1 MKFKIKTIWRVK
13 RFDRLDQEANKQR
26 CDVAV
31 LIMFLFMVTF
41 CARLWH
47 LQVVQG
53 EHFREQS
60 ERNRI
65 RSVRL
70 QPPRGKILDRTGRLL
85 AGVKPCFNVCLVRED
100 VGDME
105 ALLAKLSPLLG
116 ETEAGIRTRL
126 GSEHK
131 GPKYVP
137 IVIKRGAEWETLS
150 RIESRLFSLP
160 GVFIE
165 VTPARKY
172 PYGSI
177 APHLLGYLGEISRED
192 IVKERYKGARLGDL
206 VGKCGVEERFEND
219 LAGIKGRRR
228 LEVDAGGRLVRVID
242 EKPPVPGKDLYLS
255 IDLDFQQASEEAM
268 KGYVGALVALDPQ
281 TGRILALVSSPAF
294 DPDAFATGINNEEWK
309 ALNDPVSRPLQNK
322 ALQGRYAPA
331 STFKIVMAAAA
342 LQEGIVTKNTSFKCT
357 SRFRLG
363 RSVFRCWDWR
373 GHGRTNLYKAL
384 VESCDIYFYQ
394 VGLKLGIEKI
404 AKYAKAFG
412 LGSKTGID
420 LPNESR
426 GLIATLDWKLGRYH
440 EPWQEGETLIT
451 AIGQGFTL
459 VTPLQMACLTA
470 AVANGGTLYSP
481 VYLEKMTGPDG
492 HIVTSFESDPKDKL
506 PISEANLR
514 IIRRAL
520 LGVVEDKK
528 GTGKQC
534 KLPDVHVAGKTGT
547 AQVIGQDKR
556 RQDKKLD
563 WEHRDHAWF
572 VAYAPA
578 EKPELAVAVLCEH
591 AGHGGSVAAP
601 VARKVF
607 ETWFQIQ
614 SPLPVLGPHKTAFNV
629 NNIELLAVSY

>member
-1 MKFKIKTIWRVK
+1 VKFKIKTIWHVK
-13 RFDRLDQEANKQR
+13 RFHQLDQEANKRR
-26 CDVAV
+26 CDIAI
-31 LIMFLFMVTF
+31 LIMFLCLVTF

-47 LQVVQG
+47 LQIVQG
-53 EHFREQS
+53 EDFRQQS

-85 AGVKPCFNVCLVRED
+85 AGVKPCFNVCLVKED
-100 VGDME
+100 VRDME

-116 ETEAGIRTRL
+116 ETEAEIRTRL
-126 GSEHK
+126 GSEQK

-165 VTPARKY
+165 VTPIREY

-177 APHLLGYLGEISRED
+177 APHLLGYLGEISRKD
-192 IVKERYKGARLGDL
+192 IEEKRYKGARSGDL
-206 VGKCGVEERFEND
+206 VGKYGIEERFEND
-219 LAGIKGRRR
+219 LAGVKGQRR
-228 LEVDAGGRLVRVID
+228 LEVDAEGRLVRVID
-242 EKPPVPGKDLYLS
+242 EKPPIPGKDLYLS
-255 IDLDFQQASEEAM
+255 IDLELQQASEEAM
-268 KGYVGALVALDPQ
+268 KEYVGALVALDPQ

-294 DPDAFATGINNEEWK
+294 DPDAFATGIDNKEWE

-331 STFKIVMAAAA
+331 STLKIVVAAAA
-342 LQEGIVTKNTSFKCT
+342 LQEGIVTRNTSFECA

-363 RSVFRCWDWR
+363 KSSFRCWDWR
-373 GHGRTNLYKAL
+373 GHGQTNLYKAL

-394 VGLKLGIEKI
+394 VGLKLKNEKI
-404 AKYAKAFG
+404 VKYANAFG

-420 LPNESR
+420 LPNESP
-426 GLIATLDWKLGRYH
+426 GFIATPDWKLKKYN

-459 VTPLQMACLTA
+459 VTPLQMACLTS

-481 VYLEKMTGPDG
+481 VYLEKLTGPDG
-492 HIVTSFESDPKDKL
+492 HIFASFESDPKGKL
-506 PISEANLR
+506 PISESNLR
-514 IIRRAL
+514 IIKRAL
-520 LGVVEDKK
+520 VGAVNDEKA
-528 GTGKQC
+528 TGNKC
-534 KLPDVHVAGKTGT
+534 KLPDVLVAGKTGT
-547 AQVIGQDKR
+547 AQVIGQAKR

-563 WEHRDHAWF
+563 WKYRDHAWF

-578 EKPELAVAVLCEH
+578 DKPELAVAVLCEH

-601 VARKVF
+601 IARKVF
-607 ETWFQIQ
+607 EKWFQIQ
-614 SPLPVLGPHKTAFNV
+614 SPLPVLRPCKTAFNIKSIDNHV
-629 NNIELLAVSY
+629 

>member
-1 MKFKIKTIWRVK
+1 MKFKIKTIWHVK
-13 RFDRLDQEANKQR
+13 RFHQLDQEANKRR
-26 CDVAV
+26 CDIAI
-31 LIMFLFMVTF
+31 LIMFLCLVTF

-47 LQVVQG
+47 LQIVQG
-53 EHFREQS
+53 EDFRQQS

-85 AGVKPCFNVCLVRED
+85 AGVKPCFNVCLVKED
-100 VGDME
+100 VRDME

-116 ETEAGIRTRL
+116 ETEAEIRTRL
-126 GSEHK
+126 GSEQK

-165 VTPARKY
+165 VTPIREY

-177 APHLLGYLGEISRED
+177 APHLLGYLGEISRKD
-192 IVKERYKGARLGDL
+192 IEEKRYKGARSGDL
-206 VGKCGVEERFEND
+206 VGKYGIEERFEND
-219 LAGIKGRRR
+219 LAGVKGQRR
-228 LEVDAGGRLVRVID
+228 LEVDAEGRLVRVID
-242 EKPPVPGKDLYLS
+242 EKPPIPGKDLYLS
-255 IDLDFQQASEEAM
+255 IDLELQQASEEAM
-268 KGYVGALVALDPQ
+268 KEYVGALVALDPQ

-294 DPDAFATGINNEEWK
+294 DPDAFATGIDNKEWE

-331 STFKIVMAAAA
+331 STLKIVVAAAA
-342 LQEGIVTKNTSFKCT
+342 LQEGIVTRNTSFECA

-363 RSVFRCWDWR
+363 KSSFRCWDWR
-373 GHGRTNLYKAL
+373 GHGQTNLYKAL

-394 VGLKLGIEKI
+394 VGLKLKNEKI
-404 AKYAKAFG
+404 VKYANAFG

-420 LPNESR
+420 LPNESP
-426 GLIATLDWKLGRYH
+426 GFIATPDWKLKKYN

-459 VTPLQMACLTA
+459 VTPLQMACLTS

-481 VYLEKMTGPDG
+481 VYLEKLTGPDG
-492 HIVTSFESDPKDKL
+492 HIFASFESDPKGKL
-506 PISEANLR
+506 PISESNLR
-514 IIRRAL
+514 IIKRAL
-520 LGVVEDKK
+520 VGAVNDEKA
-528 GTGKQC
+528 TGNKC
-534 KLPDVHVAGKTGT
+534 KLPDVLVAGKTGT
-547 AQVIGQDKR
+547 AQVIGQAKR

-563 WEHRDHAWF
+563 WKYRDHAWF

-578 EKPELAVAVLCEH
+578 DKPELAVAVLCEH

-601 VARKVF
+601 IARKVF
-607 ETWFQIQ
+607 EKWFQIQ
-614 SPLPVLGPHKTAFNV
+614 SPLPVLRPCKTAFNIKSIDNHV
-629 NNIELLAVSY
+629 

>member
-1 MKFKIKTIWRVK
+1 MKFKIKTIWHVK
-13 RFDRLDQEANKQR
+13 RFHQLDQEANKRR
-26 CDVAV
+26 CDIAI
-31 LIMFLFMVTF
+31 LIMFLCLVTF

-47 LQVVQG
+47 LQIVQG
-53 EHFREQS
+53 EDFRQQS

-85 AGVKPCFNVCLVRED
+85 AGVKPCFNVCLVKED
-100 VGDME
+100 VRDME

-116 ETEAGIRTRL
+116 ETEAEIRTRL
-126 GSEHK
+126 GSEQK

-165 VTPARKY
+165 VTPIREY

-177 APHLLGYLGEISRED
+177 APHLLGYLGEISRKD
-192 IVKERYKGARLGDL
+192 IEEKRYKGARSGDL
-206 VGKCGVEERFEND
+206 VGKYGIEERFEND
-219 LAGIKGRRR
+219 LAGVKGQRR
-228 LEVDAGGRLVRVID
+228 LEVDAEGRLVRVID
-242 EKPPVPGKDLYLS
+242 EKPPIPGKDLYLS
-255 IDLDFQQASEEAM
+255 IDLELQQASEEAM
-268 KGYVGALVALDPQ
+268 KEYVGALVALDPQ

-294 DPDAFATGINNEEWK
+294 DPDAFATGIDNKEWE

-331 STFKIVMAAAA
+331 STLKIVVAAAA
-342 LQEGIVTKNTSFKCT
+342 LQEGIVTRNTSFECA

-363 RSVFRCWDWR
+363 KSSFRCWNWR
-373 GHGRTNLYKAL
+373 GHGQTNLYKAL

-394 VGLKLGIEKI
+394 VGLKLKNEKI
-404 AKYAKAFG
+404 VKYANAFG

-420 LPNESR
+420 LPNESP
-426 GLIATLDWKLGRYH
+426 GFIATPDWKLKKYN

-459 VTPLQMACLTA
+459 VTPLQMACLTS

-481 VYLEKMTGPDG
+481 VYLEKLTGPDG
-492 HIVTSFESDPKDKL
+492 HIFASFESDPKGKL
-506 PISEANLR
+506 PISESNLR
-514 IIRRAL
+514 IIKRAL
-520 LGVVEDKK
+520 VGAVNDEKA
-528 GTGKQC
+528 TGNKC
-534 KLPDVHVAGKTGT
+534 KLPDVLVAGKTGT
-547 AQVIGQDKR
+547 AQVIGQAKR

-563 WEHRDHAWF
+563 WKYRDHAWF

-578 EKPELAVAVLCEH
+578 DKPELAVAVLCEH

-601 VARKVF
+601 IARKVF
-607 ETWFQIQ
+607 EKWFQIQ
-614 SPLPVLGPHKTAFNV
+614 SPLPVLRPCKTAFNIKSIDNHV
-629 NNIELLAVSY
+629 

>member
-1 MKFKIKTIWRVK
+1 VKFKIKTIWRVK
-13 RFDRLDQEANKQR
+13 RFDRLDQEANKRR
-26 CDVAV
+26 CDVAI
-31 LIMFLFMVTF
+31 LIMFLCLVTF

-53 EHFREQS
+53 ENFREQS

-85 AGVKPCFNVCLVRED
+85 AGVRPCFNVCLIRED
-100 VGDME
+100 IRDMQ

-116 ETEAGIRTRL
+116 ETEAEIRTRL
-126 GSEHK
+126 GSGHK
-131 GPKYVP
+131 RPKYIP

-172 PYGSI
+172 PYGSV

-192 IVKERYKGARLGDL
+192 IQRKRYKGARSGDL
-206 VGKCGVEERFEND
+206 VGKCGIEKRFEND
-219 LAGIKGRRR
+219 LAGIKGQRR

-242 EKPPVPGKDLYLS
+242 EKLPVPGKDLYLS
-255 IDLDFQQASEEAM
+255 IDLDLQQASEKAM
-268 KGYVGALVALDPQ
+268 KEYVGALVALDPR

-294 DPDAFATGINNEEWK
+294 DPDAFARGIDNEEWEK
-309 ALNDPVSRPLQNK
+309 LIDPITRPLQNK

-331 STFKIVMAAAA
+331 STFKIVMAATA
-342 LQEGIVTKNTSFKCT
+342 LQEGIVTKNSSFECT

-363 RSVFRCWDWR
+363 RKVFRCWKR
-373 GHGRTNLYKAL
+373 GGHGQVNLYKAL

-394 VGLKLGIEKI
+394 VGLKLGVEKI
-404 AKYAKAFG
+404 AKYAMDFG

-420 LPNESR
+420 LSDESE
-426 GLIATLDWKLGRYH
+426 GFIATPDWKLRRYQ

-451 AIGQGFTL
+451 SIGQGFTL

-481 VYLEKMTGPDG
+481 VYLEKMTGPDD
-492 HIVTSFESDPKDKL
+492 HIVASFESDPKNKL
-506 PISEANLR
+506 PISESNLR
-514 IIRRAL
+514 IIKGAL
-520 LGVVEDKK
+520 VGAVEDKK
-528 GTGKQC
+528 GTGNKC

-547 AQVIGQDKR
+547 AQVIGQDR
-556 RQDKKLD
+556 RQQDENLD

-578 EKPELAVAVLCEH
+578 ERPELVVAVLCEH

-601 VARKVF
+601 IAREVF
-607 ETWFQIQ
+607 KTWFQIQ
-614 SPLPVLGPHKTAFNV
+614 SPLPIPPRPL
-629 NNIELLAVSY
+629 SM

>member
-13 RFDRLDQEANKQR
+13 RFDRLDQEANKRR
-26 CDVAV
+26 CDVAI
-31 LIMFLFMVTF
+31 LIMFLCLVTF

-47 LQVVQG
+47 LQVVRG

-65 RSVRL
+65 RTVRL
-70 QPPRGKILDRTGRLL
+70 QPPRGKILDRAGRLL
-85 AGVKPCFNVCLVRED
+85 AGVRPCFNVCLVKED
-100 VGDME
+100 VRDTE
-105 ALLAKLSPLLG
+105 ALLAELSPLLG
-116 ETEAGIRTRL
+116 ETEAEIRTRL
-126 GSEHK
+126 GSGHK

-137 IVIKRGAEWETLS
+137 IVIKRGADWETLS

-192 IVKERYKGARLGDL
+192 ISEKRYKGARSGDL
-206 VGKCGVEERFEND
+206 VGKCGIEKKFEND
-219 LAGIKGRRR
+219 LAGIKGQRR

-242 EKPPVPGKDLYLS
+242 EKPPVPGKDLHLS
-255 IDLDFQQASEEAM
+255 IDLDLQQASEKAM
-268 KGYVGALVALDPQ
+268 KEYVGALVALDPR

-294 DPDAFATGINNEEWK
+294 DLDLFARGIDNEEWEK
-309 ALNDPVSRPLQNK
+309 LINPITRPLQNK

-331 STFKIVMAAAA
+331 STFKIVMAAAI
-342 LQEGIVTKNTSFKCT
+342 LQEEIVTKNSSFKCT
-357 SRFRLG
+357 GRFRLG
-363 RSVFRCWDWR
+363 RKVFRCWKRR
-373 GHGRTNLYKAL
+373 GHGQTNLYKAL

-412 LGSKTGID
+412 LGSKTGINLSD
-420 LPNESR
+420 ESE
-426 GLIATLDWKLGRYH
+426 GFIATPDWKLRRYQ
-440 EPWQEGETLIT
+440 EPWQKGETLIT

-481 VYLEKMTGPDG
+481 VYLEKMTGPDD
-492 HIVTSFESDPKDKL
+492 HIVASFESDLKDKL
-506 PISEANLR
+506 PISESNLR
-514 IIRRAL
+514 IIKRAL
-520 LGVVEDKK
+520 VGAVNDEK
-528 GTGKQC
+528 GTGNKC
-534 KLPDVHVAGKTGT
+534 KLPDVLVAGKTGT
-547 AQVIGQDKR
+547 AQVIGQDR
-556 RQDKKLD
+556 RQQDENLD

-578 EKPELAVAVLCEH
+578 ERPELAVAVLCEH

-601 VARKVF
+601 IAREVF
-607 ETWFQIQ
+607 KTWFQIQ
-614 SPLPVLGPHKTAFNV
+614 SPLPVLIPPKTALNV
-629 NNIELLAVSY
+629 NGVNDHV

>member
-1 MKFKIKTIWRVK
+1 VKFNFKTIWHVK
-13 RFDRLDQEANKQR
+13 RFDRLDQEANKWR
-26 CDVAV
+26 CDVAI
-31 LIMFLFMVTF
+31 LIMFLCMVTF

-47 LQVVQG
+47 LQIVQG
-53 EHFREQS
+53 ENFREQS

-100 VGDME
+100 VEDME
-105 ALLAKLSPLLG
+105 ALLAKLSPLLE
-116 ETEAGIRTRL
+116 ETEAEIRTRI
-126 GSEHK
+126 GSEDK

-137 IVIKRGAEWETLS
+137 IVIKKGAGWETLS

-177 APHLLGYLGEISRED
+177 APHLLGYLGEISSED
-192 IVKERYKGARLGDL
+192 IEKERYKGARSSDL
-206 VGKCGVEERFEND
+206 VGKCGIEERFEND
-219 LAGIKGRRR
+219 LAGIKGLRR

-242 EKPPVPGKDLYLS
+242 EKQPVPGKDLYIS
-255 IDLDFQQASEEAM
+255 IDLDLQQAAEESM
-268 KGYVGALVALDPQ
+268 KDYVGALVALDPQ

-294 DPDAFATGINNEEWK
+294 DPDAFAAGINNEEWK

-322 ALQGRYAPA
+322 ALQGIYAPG

-342 LQEGIVTKNTSFKCT
+342 LQEGIITENTPFTCT
-357 SRFRLG
+357 SQFRLG
-363 RSVFRCWDWR
+363 RSVFRCWDRR
-373 GHGRTNLYKAL
+373 GHGRTELYRAL

-404 AKYAKAFG
+404 TKYARAFG

-426 GLIATLDWKLGRYH
+426 GLVATPDWKLERYH

-470 AVANGGTLYSP
+470 AVGNGGTLYSP

-492 HIVTSFESDPKDKL
+492 RIVTSFGSNPKDKL
-506 PISEANLR
+506 PISETNLR

-520 LGVVEDKK
+520 LGVVEEKR

-534 KLPDVHVAGKTGT
+534 RLPDVHVAGKTGT
-547 AQVIGQDKR
+547 AQVIAQKKRQQDKN
-556 RQDKKLD
+556 LD
-563 WEHRDHAWF
+563 WKHRDHAWF

-601 VARKVF
+601 IARKVL

-614 SPLPVLGPHKTAFNV
+614 SPLPVLRPHKAAFNV
-629 NNIELLAVSY
+629 NNMDDHV

>member
-1 MKFKIKTIWRVK
+1 MKFKFKTIWHVK
-13 RFDRLDQEANKQR
+13 RFHQLDQEANKRR
-26 CDVAV
+26 CDVAI
-31 LIMFLFMVTF
+31 LIMFLCLVTF

-47 LQVVQG
+47 LQIVQG
-53 EHFREQS
+53 EDFRQQS

-100 VGDME
+100 VRDME

-116 ETEAGIRTRL
+116 ETEAEIRTRL
-126 GSEHK
+126 GSEQK

-165 VTPARKY
+165 VTPIREY

-192 IVKERYKGARLGDL
+192 ILKKRYKGARSGDL
-206 VGKCGVEERFEND
+206 VGKYGIEERFEND
-219 LAGIKGRRR
+219 LAGIKGQRR
-228 LEVDAGGRLVRVID
+228 LEVDAEGRLVRVID

-255 IDLDFQQASEEAM
+255 IDLELQQASEEAIE
-268 KGYVGALVALDPQ
+268 GYVGALVAMDPQ

-294 DPDAFATGINNEEWK
+294 DPDAFATGIDNEEWE

-331 STFKIVMAAAA
+331 STLKIVMAAAA
-342 LQEGIVTKNTSFKCT
+342 LQEGIVTRNTSFECT

-363 RSVFRCWDWR
+363 KSSFRCWDWR
-373 GHGRTNLYKAL
+373 GHGQTNLYKAL

-394 VGLKLGIEKI
+394 VGLKLKNEKI
-404 AKYAKAFG
+404 VKYANAFG

-420 LPNESR
+420 LPNENP
-426 GLIATLDWKLGRYH
+426 GFIATPEWKLKKYN

-459 VTPLQMACLTA
+459 ATPLQMACLTS

-481 VYLEKMTGPDG
+481 VYLEKLTGSDG
-492 HIVTSFESDPKDKL
+492 HIFASFESDPKGKL
-506 PISEANLR
+506 PISESNLR
-514 IIRRAL
+514 IIKRAL
-520 LGVVEDKK
+520 VGAVNDEKA
-528 GTGKQC
+528 TGNKC
-534 KLPDVHVAGKTGT
+534 KLPDVIVAGKTGT
-547 AQVIGQDKR
+547 AQVIGQAKR

-563 WEHRDHAWF
+563 WKYRDHAWF

-578 EKPELAVAVLCEH
+578 DKPELAVAVLCEH

-601 VARKVF
+601 IARKVF
-607 ETWFQIQ
+607 EKWFQIQ
-614 SPLPVLGPHKTAFNV
+614 SPLPVLRPCKTAFNIKSIDDHV
-629 NNIELLAVSY
+629 

>member
-1 MKFKIKTIWRVK
+1 MKFKVKTIGRVK
-13 RFDRLDQEANKQR
+13 RFGRLDKEANRQR
-26 CDVAV
+26 CDVAT
-31 LIMFLFMVTF
+31 LIMFLCLITL

-53 EHFREQS
+53 EDFREQS

-65 RSVRL
+65 KSVRL

-105 ALLAKLSPLLG
+105 ALLARLSPLLG
-116 ETEAGIRTRL
+116 ETEAEIRTHL
-126 GSEHK
+126 GSGHNV
-131 GPKYVP
+131 PKYVP

-172 PYGSI
+172 PSGSI
-177 APHLLGYLGEISRED
+177 APHLLGYLGEVSRED
-192 IVKERYKGARLGDL
+192 ISEKRYKGARSGDL
-206 VGKCGVEERFEND
+206 VGKCGIEERFEND
-219 LAGIKGRRR
+219 LAGIKGQRR

-242 EKPPVPGKDLYLS
+242 EKSPVPGKDLYLS
-255 IDLDFQQASEEAM
+255 IDLDLQKVSEEAM
-268 KGYVGALVALDPQ
+268 KEYVGALVAMDPQ

-294 DPDAFATGINNEEWK
+294 DLDVFARGIDNEEWK
-309 ALNDPVSRPLQNK
+309 KLLDPLTRPLQNK
-322 ALQGRYAPA
+322 AIQGRYAPG

-342 LQEGIVTKNTSFKCT
+342 LQDEIVTENSSFECT
-357 SRFRLG
+357 SQFPLG

-373 GHGRTNLYKAL
+373 GHGQTNLYKAL

-404 AKYAKAFG
+404 ARYAKAFG
-412 LGSKTGID
+412 LGSKAGID
-420 LPNESR
+420 LPDESR
-426 GLIATLDWKLGRYH
+426 GFIATPDWKLGRYN
-440 EPWQEGETLIT
+440 EPWQKGETLIT

-470 AVANGGTLYSP
+470 AVANGGTLYGP
-481 VYLEKMTGPDG
+481 VYLEKMIGPDG
-492 HIVTSFESDPKDKL
+492 QIVTSFESDSKDKL
-506 PISEANLR
+506 PISESNLR
-514 IIRRAL
+514 IIKRAL
-520 LGVVEDKK
+520 LGAVNDEK

-547 AQVIGQDKR
+547 AQVIGQARR
-556 RQDKKLD
+556 RQDENLD
-563 WEHRDHAWF
+563 WKYRDHAWF

-578 EKPELAVAVLCEH
+578 ERPDLAIAILCEH

-601 VARKVF
+601 IAREVLK
-607 ETWFQIQ
+607 TWFKIQ
-614 SPLPVLGPHKTAFNV
+614 SPLPPLRSPKTAFNV
-629 NNIELLAVSY
+629 NGANDHV

>member
-1 MKFKIKTIWRVK
+1 MKFKVKTIWRVK
-13 RFDRLDQEANKQR
+13 RFDRLDQEANKRR
-26 CDVAV
+26 CDVAI
-31 LIMFLFMVTF
+31 LIMFLCLVTF

-85 AGVKPCFNVCLVRED
+85 AGVKPCFNVCLIKED
-100 VGDME
+100 VRDME

-116 ETEAGIRTRL
+116 ETEAEIRTRL
-126 GSEHK
+126 DSGHK
-131 GPKYVP
+131 RPKYIP

-192 IVKERYKGARLGDL
+192 IQKKRYKGARSGDL
-206 VGKCGVEERFEND
+206 VGKCGIEKRFEND
-219 LAGIKGRRR
+219 LAGIKGQRR

-255 IDLDFQQASEEAM
+255 IDLDLQQASEKAM
-268 KGYVGALVALDPQ
+268 KGYVGALVALDPR

-294 DPDAFATGINNEEWK
+294 DLDAFARGIDNEEWK

-342 LQEGIVTKNTSFKCT
+342 LQECIINKNMSLNCK

-363 RSVFRCWDWR
+363 RKVFRCWKRR
-373 GHGRTNLYKAL
+373 GHGQTNLYKAL

-404 AKYAKAFG
+404 AKYATDFG

-420 LPNESR
+420 LSNESK
-426 GLIATLDWKLGRYH
+426 GFIATPDWKLRRYQ

-451 AIGQGFTL
+451 SIGQGFTL

-470 AVANGGTLYSP
+470 AVANDGTLYSP
-481 VYLEKMTGPDG
+481 VYLEKMTGPDDR
-492 HIVTSFESDPKDKL
+492 IVASFESDPKNKL
-506 PISEANLR
+506 PISESNLR
-514 IIRRAL
+514 IIKRAL
-520 LGVVEDKK
+520 LGAVNDEK
-528 GTGKQC
+528 GTGNKC
-534 KLPDVHVAGKTGT
+534 KLPDVLVAGKTGT
-547 AQVIGQDKR
+547 AQVIGQDRR
-556 RQDKKLD
+556 RQHENLN

-578 EKPELAVAVLCEH
+578 ERPELAVAVLCEH

-601 VARKVF
+601 IARKIF
-607 ETWFQIQ
+607 KTWFQIQ
-614 SPLPVLGPHKTAFNV
+614 SPLPVLIPPKTAFNV
-629 NNIELLAVSY
+629 NGVNDHV

>member
-1 MKFKIKTIWRVK
+1 
-13 RFDRLDQEANKQR
+13 
-26 CDVAV
+26 
-31 LIMFLFMVTF
+31 MFLCLVTF

-65 RSVRL
+65 RAVRL

-100 VGDME
+100 IRDMQ

-116 ETEAGIRTRL
+116 ETEAEIRTRL
-126 GSEHK
+126 GSGHK
-131 GPKYVP
+131 RPKYVP
-137 IVIKRGAEWETLS
+137 IVIKRGADWKTLS

-192 IVKERYKGARLGDL
+192 IQKKRYKGARSGDL
-206 VGKCGVEERFEND
+206 VGKYGIEKRFEND
-219 LAGIKGRRR
+219 LAGIKGQRR
-228 LEVDAGGRLVRVID
+228 LEVDARGRLVRVID

-255 IDLDFQQASEEAM
+255 IDLDLQQASEDAM
-268 KGYVGALVALDPQ
+268 KGYVGALVALDPR

-294 DPDAFATGINNEEWK
+294 DPDAFASGIDNEEWK

-322 ALQGRYAPA
+322 ALQGRYAPG

-342 LQEGIVTKNTSFKCT
+342 LQEGVVSKNSLFECT
-357 SRFRLG
+357 GRFRLG
-363 RSVFRCWDWR
+363 RSVFRCWKWG
-373 GHGRTNLYKAL
+373 GHRQTNLYKAL

-394 VGLKLGIEKI
+394 AGLKLGIEKI
-404 AKYAKAFG
+404 AKYARTFG

-420 LPNESR
+420 LSGESR
-426 GLIATLDWKLGRYH
+426 GFIATPDWKLRRYQ

-459 VTPLQMACLTA
+459 VTPLQMACLTT
-470 AVANGGTLYSP
+470 AVANGGTLFSP
-481 VYLEKMTGPDG
+481 VYLDKITGPDG
-492 HIVTSFESDPKDKL
+492 HIVKSFGSDPRGNL
-506 PISEANLR
+506 QISESNLR
-514 IIRRAL
+514 IIKRAL
-520 LGVVEDKK
+520 VGAVNDER
-528 GTGKQC
+528 GTGNKC

-547 AQVIGQDKR
+547 AQVIEQDR
-556 RQDKKLD
+556 RQQDENLD

-578 EKPELAVAVLCEH
+578 ERPELAVAVLCEH

-601 VARKVF
+601 IARKIF

-614 SPLPVLGPHKTAFNV
+614 SPLPIPPRPL
-629 NNIELLAVSY
+629 SM

>member
-1 MKFKIKTIWRVK
+1 VKFKVKTIWRVK
-13 RFDRLDQEANKQR
+13 RFDRLDQEANKRR

-31 LIMFLFMVTF
+31 LILFLCVVTF

-70 QPPRGKILDRTGRLL
+70 QPPRGKILDSTGRLL

-116 ETEAGIRTRL
+116 ETEAEIRTRL

-131 GPKYVP
+131 RPKYVP

-192 IVKERYKGARLGDL
+192 IQKKRYKGARSGDL
-206 VGKCGVEERFEND
+206 VGKCGIEERFEND
-219 LAGIKGRRR
+219 LAGIKGQRRI
-228 LEVDAGGRLVRVID
+228 EVDAGGRLVRVID

-255 IDLDFQQASEEAM
+255 INLDLQQASEEAM

-294 DPDAFATGINNEEWK
+294 DPDAFATGIDNEEWK

-322 ALQGRYAPA
+322 ALQGRYAPG

-342 LQEGIVTKNTSFKCT
+342 LQEKIVSENSSFECT
-357 SRFRLG
+357 GRFRLG
-363 RSVFRCWDWR
+363 RSVFRCWKQH
-373 GHGRTNLYKAL
+373 GHGRVNLYKAL

-404 AKYAKAFG
+404 AKYATDFG

-420 LPNESR
+420 LSNE
-426 GLIATLDWKLGRYH
+426 GKGFIATPEWKLGRYK

-459 VTPLQMACLTA
+459 VTPLQMACLIA
-470 AVANGGTLYSP
+470 AVANGGTLYRP
-481 VYLEKMTGPDG
+481 VYIEKMTGPDG
-492 HIVTSFESDPKDKL
+492 HIVAYLDSDPKDKF
-506 PISEANLR
+506 PISESNLR

-520 LGVVEDKK
+520 LGAVEDKK
-528 GTGKQC
+528 GTGNKC

-547 AQVIGQDKR
+547 AQVIEQDE
-556 RQDKKLD
+556 RQQDRNIH

-578 EKPELAVAVLCEH
+578 ERSELAVAVLCEH

-607 ETWFQIQ
+607 NTWFKTQ
-614 SPLPVLGPHKTAFNV
+614 SPLPVPTR
-629 NNIELLAVSY
+629 LLSM

>member
-1 MKFKIKTIWRVK
+1 MKFKVKTIWRVK
-13 RFDRLDQEANKQR
+13 RFDRLDQETNKR
-26 CDVAV
+26 KCDVAV
-31 LIMFLFMVTF
+31 LILFLCLVTF

-85 AGVKPCFNVCLVRED
+85 AGEKPCFNVCLVRED
-100 VGDME
+100 VGDIE

-116 ETEAGIRTRL
+116 ETEAEIRTRL

-192 IVKERYKGARLGDL
+192 IQKKRYKGARSGDL
-206 VGKCGVEERFEND
+206 VGKCGIEKRFEMD
-219 LAGIKGRRR
+219 LAGIKGQRR

-255 IDLDFQQASEEAM
+255 IDLDLQQASEKAM

-281 TGRILALVSSPAF
+281 TGKILALVSSPAF
-294 DPDAFATGINNEEWK
+294 DPDAFATGIDNEEWEK
-309 ALNDPVSRPLQNK
+309 LIDPVTRPLQNK
-322 ALQGRYAPA
+322 VLQGRYAPA

-342 LQEGIVTKNTSFKCT
+342 LQEGIVTKNTSFNCT
-357 SRFRLG
+357 GRFRLG
-363 RSVFRCWDWR
+363 RSVFKCWKRR
-373 GHGRTNLYKAL
+373 GHGQTNLYKAL

-394 VGLKLGIEKI
+394 VGLNLGIDKI
-404 AKYAKAFG
+404 AKYARAFG
-412 LGSKTGID
+412 LGSKAGID
-420 LPNESR
+420 LSNESS
-426 GLIATLDWKLGRYH
+426 GFIATPGWKLKKYQ

-481 VYLEKMTGPDG
+481 GYLEKMTGPDG
-492 HIVTSFESDPKDKL
+492 HIVKFFESNSKGKL
-506 PISEANLR
+506 PISESNLK

-520 LGVVEDKK
+520 VGAINDEK
-528 GTGKQC
+528 GTGNKC
-534 KLPDVHVAGKTGT
+534 KLPDVFVAGKTGT
-547 AQVIGQDKR
+547 AQVIRQDKR
-556 RQDKKLD
+556 RQDKKID
-563 WEHRDHAWF
+563 WKYRDHAWF

-578 EKPELAVAVLCEH
+578 ERPELAVAVLCEH

-601 VARKVF
+601 IAREVF
-607 ETWFQIQ
+607 KTWFQIQ
-614 SPLPVLGPHKTAFNV
+614 SPLPVLRSYKTAFSV
-629 NNIELLAVSY
+629 NNIDDHV

>member
-1 MKFKIKTIWRVK
+1 MKFKIKTIWHVK
-13 RFDRLDQEANKQR
+13 RFHQLDQEANKRR
-26 CDVAV
+26 CDIAI
-31 LIMFLFMVTF
+31 LIMFLCLVTF

-47 LQVVQG
+47 LQIVQG
-53 EHFREQS
+53 EDFRQQS

-85 AGVKPCFNVCLVRED
+85 AGVKPCFNVCLVKED
-100 VGDME
+100 VRDME

-116 ETEAGIRTRL
+116 ETEAEIRTRL
-126 GSEHK
+126 GSEQK

-165 VTPARKY
+165 VTPIREY

-177 APHLLGYLGEISRED
+177 APHLLGYLGEISRKD
-192 IVKERYKGARLGDL
+192 IEEKRYKGARSGDL
-206 VGKCGVEERFEND
+206 VGKYGIEERFEND
-219 LAGIKGRRR
+219 LAGVKGQRR
-228 LEVDAGGRLVRVID
+228 LEVDAEGRLVRVID
-242 EKPPVPGKDLYLS
+242 EKPPIPGKDLYLS
-255 IDLDFQQASEEAM
+255 IDLELQQASEEAM
-268 KGYVGALVALDPQ
+268 KEYVGALVALDPQ

-294 DPDAFATGINNEEWK
+294 DPDAFATGIDNKEWE

-331 STFKIVMAAAA
+331 STLKIVVAAAA
-342 LQEGIVTKNTSFKCT
+342 LQEGIVTRNTSFECT

-363 RSVFRCWDWR
+363 KSSFRCWDWR
-373 GHGRTNLYKAL
+373 GHGQTNLYKAL

-394 VGLKLGIEKI
+394 VGLKLKNEKI
-404 AKYAKAFG
+404 VKYANAFG

-420 LPNESR
+420 LPNESP
-426 GLIATLDWKLGRYH
+426 GFIATPDWKLKKYN

-459 VTPLQMACLTA
+459 VTPLQMACLTS

-481 VYLEKMTGPDG
+481 VYLEKLTGPDG
-492 HIVTSFESDPKDKL
+492 HIFASFESDPKGKL
-506 PISEANLR
+506 PISESNLR
-514 IIRRAL
+514 IIKRAL
-520 LGVVEDKK
+520 VGAVNDEKA
-528 GTGKQC
+528 TGNKC
-534 KLPDVHVAGKTGT
+534 KLPDVLVAGKTGT
-547 AQVIGQDKR
+547 AQVIGQAKR

-563 WEHRDHAWF
+563 WKYRDHAWF

-578 EKPELAVAVLCEH
+578 DKPELAVAVLCEH

-601 VARKVF
+601 IARKVF
-607 ETWFQIQ
+607 EKWFQIQ
-614 SPLPVLGPHKTAFNV
+614 SPLPVLRPCKTAFNIKSIDNHV
-629 NNIELLAVSY
+629 

>member
-1 MKFKIKTIWRVK
+1 VKFKIKTIWHVK
-13 RFDRLDQEANKQR
+13 RFHQLDQEANKRR
-26 CDVAV
+26 CDIAI
-31 LIMFLFMVTF
+31 LIMFLCLVTF

-47 LQVVQG
+47 LQIVQG
-53 EHFREQS
+53 EDFRQQS

-85 AGVKPCFNVCLVRED
+85 AGVKPCFNVCLVKED
-100 VGDME
+100 VRDME

-116 ETEAGIRTRL
+116 ETEAEIRTRL
-126 GSEHK
+126 GSEQK

-165 VTPARKY
+165 VTPIREY

-177 APHLLGYLGEISRED
+177 APHLLGYLGEISRKD
-192 IVKERYKGARLGDL
+192 IEEKRYKGARSGDL
-206 VGKCGVEERFEND
+206 VGKYGIEERFEND
-219 LAGIKGRRR
+219 LAGVKGQRR
-228 LEVDAGGRLVRVID
+228 LEVDAEGRLVRVID
-242 EKPPVPGKDLYLS
+242 EKPPIPGKDLYLS
-255 IDLDFQQASEEAM
+255 IDLELQQASEEAM
-268 KGYVGALVALDPQ
+268 KEYVGALVALDPQ

-294 DPDAFATGINNEEWK
+294 DPDAFATGIDNKEWE

-331 STFKIVMAAAA
+331 STLKIVVAAAA
-342 LQEGIVTKNTSFKCT
+342 LQEGIVTRNTSFECT

-363 RSVFRCWDWR
+363 KSSFRCWDWR
-373 GHGRTNLYKAL
+373 GHGQTNLYKAL

-394 VGLKLGIEKI
+394 VGLKLKNEKI
-404 AKYAKAFG
+404 VKYANAFG

-420 LPNESR
+420 LPNESP
-426 GLIATLDWKLGRYH
+426 GFIATPDWKLKKYN

-459 VTPLQMACLTA
+459 VTPLQMACLTS

-481 VYLEKMTGPDG
+481 VYLEKLTGPDG
-492 HIVTSFESDPKDKL
+492 HIFASFESDPKGKL
-506 PISEANLR
+506 PISESNLR
-514 IIRRAL
+514 IIKRAL
-520 LGVVEDKK
+520 VGAVNDEKA
-528 GTGKQC
+528 TGNKC
-534 KLPDVHVAGKTGT
+534 KLPDVLVAGKTGT
-547 AQVIGQDKR
+547 AQVIGQAKR

-563 WEHRDHAWF
+563 WKYRDHAWF

-578 EKPELAVAVLCEH
+578 DKPELAVAVLCEH

-601 VARKVF
+601 IARKVF
-607 ETWFQIQ
+607 EKWFQIQ
-614 SPLPVLGPHKTAFNV
+614 SPLPVLRPCKTAFNIKSIDNHV
-629 NNIELLAVSY
+629 

>member
-1 MKFKIKTIWRVK
+1 MKFKIKTIWHVK
-13 RFDRLDQEANKQR
+13 RFHQLDQEANKRR
-26 CDVAV
+26 CDIAI
-31 LIMFLFMVTF
+31 LIMFLCLVTF

-47 LQVVQG
+47 LQIVQG
-53 EHFREQS
+53 EDFRQQS

-85 AGVKPCFNVCLVRED
+85 AGVKPCFNVCLVKED
-100 VGDME
+100 VRDME

-116 ETEAGIRTRL
+116 ETEAEIRTRL
-126 GSEHK
+126 GSEQK

-165 VTPARKY
+165 VTPIREY

-177 APHLLGYLGEISRED
+177 ATHLLGYLGEISRKD
-192 IVKERYKGARLGDL
+192 IEEKRYKGARSGDL
-206 VGKCGVEERFEND
+206 VGKYGIEERFEND
-219 LAGIKGRRR
+219 LAGVKGQRR
-228 LEVDAGGRLVRVID
+228 LEVDAEGRLVRVID
-242 EKPPVPGKDLYLS
+242 EKPPIPGKDLYLS
-255 IDLDFQQASEEAM
+255 IDLELQQASEEAM
-268 KGYVGALVALDPQ
+268 KEYVGALVALDPQ

-294 DPDAFATGINNEEWK
+294 DPDAFATGIDNKEWE

-331 STFKIVMAAAA
+331 STLKIVVAAAA
-342 LQEGIVTKNTSFKCT
+342 LQEGIVTRNTSFECA

-363 RSVFRCWDWR
+363 KSSFRCWDWR
-373 GHGRTNLYKAL
+373 GHGQTNLYKAL

-394 VGLKLGIEKI
+394 VGLKLKNEKI
-404 AKYAKAFG
+404 VKYANAFG

-420 LPNESR
+420 LPNESP
-426 GLIATLDWKLGRYH
+426 GFIATPDWKLKKYN

-459 VTPLQMACLTA
+459 VTPLQMACLTS

-481 VYLEKMTGPDG
+481 VYLEKLTGPDG
-492 HIVTSFESDPKDKL
+492 HIFASFESDPKGKL
-506 PISEANLR
+506 PISESNLR
-514 IIRRAL
+514 IIKRAL
-520 LGVVEDKK
+520 VGAVNDEKA
-528 GTGKQC
+528 TGNKC
-534 KLPDVHVAGKTGT
+534 KLPDVLVAGKTGT
-547 AQVIGQDKR
+547 AQVIGQAKR

-563 WEHRDHAWF
+563 WKYRDHAWF

-578 EKPELAVAVLCEH
+578 DKPELAVAVLCEH

-601 VARKVF
+601 IARKVF
-607 ETWFQIQ
+607 EKWFQIQ
-614 SPLPVLGPHKTAFNV
+614 SPLPVLRPCKTAFNIKSIDNHV
-629 NNIELLAVSY
+629 

>member
-1 MKFKIKTIWRVK
+1 VKFKIKTIWHVK
-13 RFDRLDQEANKQR
+13 RFHQLDQEANKRR
-26 CDVAV
+26 CDIAI
-31 LIMFLFMVTF
+31 LIMFLCLVTF

-47 LQVVQG
+47 LQIVQG
-53 EHFREQS
+53 EDFRQQS

-85 AGVKPCFNVCLVRED
+85 AGVKPCFNVCLVKED
-100 VGDME
+100 VRDME

-116 ETEAGIRTRL
+116 ETEAEIRTRL
-126 GSEHK
+126 GSEQK

-165 VTPARKY
+165 VTPIREY

-177 APHLLGYLGEISRED
+177 ATHLLGYLGEISRKD
-192 IVKERYKGARLGDL
+192 IEEKRYKGARSGDL
-206 VGKCGVEERFEND
+206 VGKYGIEERFEND
-219 LAGIKGRRR
+219 LAGVKGQRR
-228 LEVDAGGRLVRVID
+228 LEVDAEGRLVRVID
-242 EKPPVPGKDLYLS
+242 EKPPIPGKDLYLS
-255 IDLDFQQASEEAM
+255 IDLELQQASEEAM
-268 KGYVGALVALDPQ
+268 KEYVGALVALDPQ

-294 DPDAFATGINNEEWK
+294 DPDAFATGIDNKEWE

-331 STFKIVMAAAA
+331 STLKIVVAAAA
-342 LQEGIVTKNTSFKCT
+342 LQEGIVTRNTSFECA

-363 RSVFRCWDWR
+363 KSSFRCWDWR
-373 GHGRTNLYKAL
+373 GHGQTNLYKAL

-394 VGLKLGIEKI
+394 VGLKLKNEKI
-404 AKYAKAFG
+404 VKYANAFG

-420 LPNESR
+420 LPNESP
-426 GLIATLDWKLGRYH
+426 GFIATPDWKLKKYN

-459 VTPLQMACLTA
+459 VTPLQMACLTS

-481 VYLEKMTGPDG
+481 VYLEKLTGPDG
-492 HIVTSFESDPKDKL
+492 HIFASFESDPKGKL
-506 PISEANLR
+506 PISESNLR
-514 IIRRAL
+514 IIKRAL
-520 LGVVEDKK
+520 VGAVNDEKA
-528 GTGKQC
+528 TGNKC
-534 KLPDVHVAGKTGT
+534 KLPDVLVAGKTGT
-547 AQVIGQDKR
+547 AQVIGQAKR

-563 WEHRDHAWF
+563 WKYRDHAWF

-578 EKPELAVAVLCEH
+578 DKPELAVAVLCEH

-601 VARKVF
+601 IARKVF
-607 ETWFQIQ
+607 EKWFQIQ
-614 SPLPVLGPHKTAFNV
+614 SPLPVLRPCKTAFNIKSIDNHV
-629 NNIELLAVSY
+629 

>member
-1 MKFKIKTIWRVK
+1 VKFKIKTIWHVK
-13 RFDRLDQEANKQR
+13 RFHQLDQEANKRR
-26 CDVAV
+26 CDIAI
-31 LIMFLFMVTF
+31 LIMFLCLVTF

-47 LQVVQG
+47 LQIVQG
-53 EHFREQS
+53 EDFRQQS

-85 AGVKPCFNVCLVRED
+85 AGVKPCFNVCLVKED
-100 VGDME
+100 VRDME

-116 ETEAGIRTRL
+116 ETEAEIRTRL
-126 GSEHK
+126 GSEQK

-165 VTPARKY
+165 VTPIREY

-177 APHLLGYLGEISRED
+177 APHLLGYLGEISRKD
-192 IVKERYKGARLGDL
+192 IEEKRYKGARSGDL
-206 VGKCGVEERFEND
+206 VGKYGIEERFEND
-219 LAGIKGRRR
+219 LAGVKGQRR
-228 LEVDAGGRLVRVID
+228 LEVDAEGRLVRVID
-242 EKPPVPGKDLYLS
+242 EKPPIPGKDLYLS
-255 IDLDFQQASEEAM
+255 IDLELQQASEEAM
-268 KGYVGALVALDPQ
+268 KEYVGALVALDPQ

-294 DPDAFATGINNEEWK
+294 DPDAFATGIDNKEWE

-331 STFKIVMAAAA
+331 STLKIVVAAAA
-342 LQEGIVTKNTSFKCT
+342 LQEGIVTRNTSFECA

-363 RSVFRCWDWR
+363 KSSFRCWNWR
-373 GHGRTNLYKAL
+373 GHGQTNLYKAL

-394 VGLKLGIEKI
+394 VGLKLKNEKI
-404 AKYAKAFG
+404 VKYANAFG

-420 LPNESR
+420 LPNESP
-426 GLIATLDWKLGRYH
+426 GFIATPDWKLKKYN

-459 VTPLQMACLTA
+459 VTPLQMACLTS

-481 VYLEKMTGPDG
+481 VYLEKLTGPDG
-492 HIVTSFESDPKDKL
+492 HIFASFESDPKGKL
-506 PISEANLR
+506 PISESNLR
-514 IIRRAL
+514 IIKRAL
-520 LGVVEDKK
+520 VGAVNDEKA
-528 GTGKQC
+528 TGNKC
-534 KLPDVHVAGKTGT
+534 KLPDVLVAGKTGT
-547 AQVIGQDKR
+547 AQVIGQAKR

-563 WEHRDHAWF
+563 WKYRDHAWF

-578 EKPELAVAVLCEH
+578 DKPELAVAVLCEH

-601 VARKVF
+601 IARKVF
-607 ETWFQIQ
+607 EKWFQIQ
-614 SPLPVLGPHKTAFNV
+614 SPLPVLRPCKTAFNIKSIDNHV
-629 NNIELLAVSY
+629 